1 MSEIKTLL
9 HQSSHY
15 FAGQFLI
22 MAAGFISFP
31 ILTRIFSVGEY
42 GILGIMTTTVLI
54 ATAVAKLGL
63 PGWIVQFYAEF
74 KLNKRLD
81 SFQSTILISSVGCA
95 ATVAILF
102 YVLGHLFRSKI
113 FEKNIVNLIPI
124 VSMIIFTTCTSDIL
138 ISLLRAEQRTK
149 LYNLVAI
156 IRRYGALTL
165 GILLALFIVKGLYGF
180 YFGQVITGM
189 AVLSFLIFISAKRQK
204 ISIRDFSTGV
214 FRDSIRFGLPMVGGE
229 MGHLILNYADRY
241 LVQVY
246 LGSISLGLYTAGYNL
261 STYVTEMFM
270 YPINYAMTPI
280 YMNILVKKG
289 EEETRRFFTR
299 AFRYFVMI
307 IVAVVFGFIAVGK
320 DLISILA
327 SSKYL
332 EAYGV
337 LPYVVIG
344 QSIYACSII
353 LNNGLFIKKKTYVV
367 MYVIS
372 VACLLNI
379 GLNIILI
386 PRFGILGAA
395 QATLLSNIF
404 YTIVVTYYAFKEFSF
419 RIDYK
424 HIVRYLGAAAI
435 MYLTVKKIHLD
446 HQLVNLIGKVLVGA
460 VVYVLLLI
468 LFDGEIRENLLKF
481 AGILKKGYKKQST

>member
-1 MSEIKTLL
+1 LSEIKTLM
-9 HQSSHY
+9 HQSSHF
-15 FAGQFLI
+15 FAGQILI

-31 ILTRIFSVGEY
+31 ILTRIFSLGDY
-42 GILGIMTTTVLI
+42 GILGIITTTVLI

-124 VSMIIFTTCTSDIL
+124 VSMIIFTSCTSDIL
-138 ISLLRAEQRTK
+138 TSFLRAEQRTK

-180 YFGQVITGM
+180 YFGQVLTGIV
-189 AVLSFLIFISAKRQK
+189 VLSFLIFISAKRQK
-204 ISIRDFSTGV
+204 ISVRNFSTGV

-241 LVQVY
+241 LVQLY
-246 LGSISLGLYTAGYNL
+246 LGSISLGLYIAGYNL

-289 EEETRRFFTR
+289 EEETRKFFTR
-299 AFRYFVMI
+299 AFRYFLMI
-307 IVAVVFGFIAVGK
+307 MVAVVFGFIAIGK

-327 SSKYL
+327 GSRYL
-332 EAYGV
+332 EAYSV

-353 LNNGLFIKKKTYVV
+353 LNNGLFIKKKTHVV

-372 VACLLNI
+372 VAGLLNI
-379 GLNIILI
+379 GLNIISI

-395 QATLLSNIF
+395 QATLISNTF
-404 YTIVVTYYAFKEFSF
+404 YTVVITYFAFKEFKF
-419 RIDYK
+419 EIDYPHILLYVFVAAVMYLVIGLIDRGSPFGNLVTK
-424 HIVRYLGAAAI
+424 IPVGVVFYVMGILVLDTDVRGAIVR
-435 MYLTVKKIHLD
+435 
-446 HQLVNLIGKVLVGA
+446 LISRSGTP
-460 VVYVLLLI
+460 
-468 LFDGEIRENLLKF
+468 KF
-481 AGILKKGYKKQST
+481 PVH

>member
-1 MSEIKTLL
+1 MSEIKTLM

-15 FAGQFLI
+15 FAGQILI

-31 ILTRIFSVGEY
+31 ILTRIFSVGDY

-81 SFQSTILISSVGCA
+81 SFQSTILISSVVCA
-95 ATVAILF
+95 ATAAILF
-102 YVLGHLFRSKI
+102 YLLGQLFRSKI

-138 ISLLRAEQRTK
+138 TSFLRAEQRTK

-156 IRRYGALTL
+156 IRRYGTLTL
-165 GILLALFIVKGLYGF
+165 GIFLAVFIIRGLYGF
-180 YFGQVITGM
+180 YFGQVLTGIV
-189 AVLSFLIFISAKRQK
+189 VLSFLIFISAKRQK
-204 ISIRDFSTGV
+204 ISVRHFSTGV

-241 LVQVY
+241 LVQLY

-280 YMNILVKKG
+280 CMNILVKKG
-289 EEETRRFFTR
+289 EEETRKFFTS
-299 AFRYFVMI
+299 AFRYFLMI
-307 IVAVVFGFIAVGK
+307 MVGVVFGFIAVGK

-332 EAYGV
+332 EAYSV

-353 LNNGLFIKKKTYVV
+353 LNSGLFIKKKTHVV
-367 MYVIS
+367 MYVILG
-372 VACLLNI
+372 ACLLNI

-395 QATLLSNIF
+395 QATLISNTF
-404 YTIVVTYYAFKEFSF
+404 YTIVITYFAFKEFRF
-419 RIDYK
+419 EIDYA
-424 HIVRYLGAAAI
+424 HILLYVLIAAA
-435 MYLTVKKIHLD
+435 MYVVIGLIDRGSPFDNLVTKIPAGF
-446 HQLVNLIGKVLVGA
+446 VFYAI
-460 VVYVLLLI
+460 
-468 LFDGEIRENLLKF
+468 
-481 AGILKKGYKKQST
+481 GILVLDSDVRGALFRLISRSGTPKFPPH